1 MTILPPPA
9 IRIRPLALAKLRCYA
24 RRCPFEIGGLGD
36 VVAEPDGLL
45 ITDVFIV
52 PQRVSMSDT
61 ELSSEGLFALLS
73 RLMAEGRDVTSTRV
87 WWHSHG
93 EMEVS
98 WSDTDAETIENLP
111 GEFWVAVVT
120 NRRGEVRCRVDAYAP
135 VRQTWSLP
143 LEEAGGER
151 PADPAALEAQIDE
164 EILAQ
169 VCSPLPLEDLLGTG
183 LGEDLAES
191 PTAGGA
197 ETRGGESCER

>member
-1 MTILPPPA
+1 MTSLPPPA

-36 VVAEPDGLL
+36 VVADPEGLL
-45 ITDVFIV
+45 ITDVFIL

-61 ELSSEGLFALLS
+61 ELSSEGLFAFLS
-73 RLMAEGRDVTSTRV
+73 RLVAEGRDVSRTRV

-111 GEFWVAVVT
+111 GEYWVAVVT
-120 NRRGEVRCRVDAYAP
+120 NRRGEVRCRLDAYAP
-135 VRQTWSLP
+135 VRQTWNLP
-143 LEEAGGER
+143 LEEVGGEG
-151 PADPAALEAQIDE
+151 PADPARLEAQVDQ

-169 VCSPLPLEDLLGTG
+169 VSSPLPLEDLLGTG

-191 PTAGGA
+191 PSGGEA
-197 ETRGGESCER
+197 RGGGSCER